1 MLRSGWQP
9 GTPMLDPMC
18 GSGTLLIEAAMIAAD
33 RAPGLHR
40 QHWGFSAW
48 NGHNAELWRE
58 VTTEAQVRTPRPAGN
73 RLASSALDIDR
84 RVIEMARGNARRAGV
99 AELITFNV
107 GDVARL
113 TNPLP
118 EGPHGTVI
126 SNPPYGERLESE
138 PALIALHNML
148 GRVMKSAL
156 AAGSFRCSAPRR
168 SC

>member
-1 MLRSGWQP
+1 MKSPPKRRCARRGLQETASRFF
-9 GTPMLDPMC
+9 
-18 GSGTLLIEAAMIAAD
+18 GS
-33 RAPGLHR
+33 
-40 QHWGFSAW
+40 
-48 NGHNAELWRE
+48 
-58 VTTEAQVRTPRPAGN
+58 
-73 RLASSALDIDR
+73 DIDR

-148 GRVMKSAL
+148 GRVMKSAFGGWQL
-156 AAGSFRCSAPRR
+156 SLFSASPELLSCLQLRAERQFKAKTVRWSACRKTISWRRTQQEPLPAACRWRKISPTVCART
-168 SC
+168 